1 MKQIIVVGH
10 GHFASGIQS
19 AINVLAGDRTDIDY
33 LDFGVSDSEQDLK
46 NKIQVLLDNNREA
59 DILFFCDLLGGT
71 PYKVSA
77 QFAYSSTNYEVVA
90 GCNLGSL
97 MEILFTKDK
106 ISLSQLAAEIVQTS
120 RQHTGCFLRNN
131 TKREDNES
139 FEDGI

>member
-1 MKQIIVVGH
+1 MKRIIVIGH

-19 AINVLAGDRTDIDY
+19 AIHVLTGDRTDIDY
-33 LDFGVSDSEQDLK
+33 VDFVASDSEQDLK
-46 NKIQVLLDNNREA
+46 NKIQVLVDNNREA

-77 QFAYSSTNYEVVA
+77 QFAYASTNYEAVA

-120 RQHTGCFLRNN
+120 RQHTGRFVRNN
-131 TKREDNES
+131 TKRVDNES